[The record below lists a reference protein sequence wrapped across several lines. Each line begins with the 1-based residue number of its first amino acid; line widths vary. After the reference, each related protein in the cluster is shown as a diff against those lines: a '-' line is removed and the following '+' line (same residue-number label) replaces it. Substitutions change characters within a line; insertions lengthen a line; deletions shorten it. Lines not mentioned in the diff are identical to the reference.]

1 MPLPKNLDA
10 TDQVILHAIAQK
22 PEITTREVEAQAYL
36 SRTQT
41 LRRLQRLELEG
52 LIVKRNGR
60 AKAYRYTLSPDVD
73 IEQLLQNLNVNRD
86 PVARE
91 ALKIVLQAMEQIINV
106 LADATGQIENIL
118 K

>member
-1 MPLPKNLDA
+1 MPLPKNLDP

-22 PEITTREVEAQAYL
+22 PEITTREVEIQVYL

-60 AKAYRYTLSPDVD
+60 TKAYHYTLNSDVD
-73 IEQLLQNLNVNRD
+73 IEQLHQDLNIYRD
-86 PVARE
+86 PVARASLKHYLAWDRSDLRYSR
-91 ALKIVLQAMEQIINV
+91 ALWQE
-106 LADATGQIENIL
+106 G
-118 K
+118 